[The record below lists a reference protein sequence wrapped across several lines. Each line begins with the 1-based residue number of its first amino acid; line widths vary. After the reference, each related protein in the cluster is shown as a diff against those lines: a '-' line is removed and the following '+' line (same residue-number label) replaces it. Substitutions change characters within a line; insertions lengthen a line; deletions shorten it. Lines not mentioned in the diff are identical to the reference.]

1 MSAPLSPEK
10 ELYFKQFRESPLPD
24 VAALPSMDRVKRIET
39 YHDMKLHGIFLTLD
53 ETRHAIALIS
63 ADARRQIR
71 GRLRRPRS
79 PAPMLAPPPPSM
91 TWCSLARPR
100 RLRVLRGS
108 ASIAGKS
115 GA

>member
-63 ADARRQIR
+63 ADRTEQARRKAADTR
-71 GRLRRPRS
+71 
-79 PAPMLAPPPPSM
+79 AVKKAE
-91 TWCSLARPR
+91 
-100 RLRVLRGS
+100 
-108 ASIAGKS
+108 KS
-115 GA
+115 GAYAGPTPTINDLV